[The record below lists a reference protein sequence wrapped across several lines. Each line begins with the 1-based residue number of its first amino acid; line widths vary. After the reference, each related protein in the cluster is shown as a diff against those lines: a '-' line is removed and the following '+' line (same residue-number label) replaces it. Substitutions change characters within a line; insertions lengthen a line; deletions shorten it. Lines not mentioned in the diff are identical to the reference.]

1 MRTKTQTLTTLAPSP
16 HKPLP
21 SRSVADLDFP
31 AALRYVW
38 AGWKQGEHVS
48 LIGPTG
54 AGKTFFKRYLLRR
67 RSYITTFVT
76 KNSDSEL
83 DRIHREEGFI
93 VQRKEWDGS
102 RGDLIALW
110 PKVLKNQ
117 DPDDFQAMQRYYFR
131 KAINDA
137 FHQKGWTLDFDEVSY
152 MCDFLH
158 MDRTMRWLLQQGR
171 SDKTTIVAATQRPA
185 WIPRAFYSMPSW
197 LVFWANQDGEDLK
210 RISSLGGV
218 DGKVLR
224 REVSELRHREILI
237 VHNRHPYERI
247 RTIVR
252 V

>member
-1 MRTKTQTLTTLAPSP
+1 MTTISLSRPKTDLPGREVTDLA
-16 HKPLP
+16 
-21 SRSVADLDFP
+21 FP
-31 AALRYVW
+31 PALRYIW
-38 AGWKQGEHVS
+38 GRWKQGEHVS

-54 AGKTFFKRYLLRR
+54 SGKTFFKRYLLRKR
-67 RSYITTFVT
+67 GYITTFVT
-76 KNSDSEL
+76 KNSDDEL
-83 DRIHREEGFI
+83 DRIHREEGFT
-93 VQRKEWDGS
+93 VQRAEWDGS
-102 RGDLIALW
+102 KNDLIALW
-110 PKVLKNQ
+110 PKVLKDQ
-117 DPDDFQAMQRYYFR
+117 DDEDFQAMQRYYFKRAIR
-131 KAINDA
+131 KA
-137 FHQKGWTLDFDEVSY
+137 FHQKGWTMDFDEVSY

-185 WIPRAFYSMPSW
+185 WIPRAFYSMPTW
-197 LVFWANQDGEDLK
+197 LVFWANQDAEDLK

-224 REVSELRHREILI
+224 REVSELRHREILV